1 MQCQF
6 GIFLKDSL
14 TFLLGDLKKR
24 KIYNIFR
31 FLGFF
36 FLVTPQPTT
45 WHDPPRWRMPM
56 VSLSG
61 DEQGDGGRGGFLFFF

>member
-31 FLGFF
+31 LFLVFFFF
-36 FLVTPQPTT
+36 FLVTPQTD
-45 WHDPPRWRMPM
+45 HMA
-56 VSLSG
+56 
-61 DEQGDGGRGGFLFFF
+61 

>member
-1 MQCQF
+1 MQCHF

-31 FLGFF
+31 LFLVFFLF
-36 FLVTPQPTT
+36 FLVTPQTA
-45 WHDPPRWRMPM
+45 HMA
-56 VSLSG
+56 
-61 DEQGDGGRGGFLFFF
+61 

>member
-31 FLGFF
+31 LFLFF
-36 FLVTPQPTT
+36 FFFWSPHKPTT

-56 VSLSG
+56 VSSLL
-61 DEQGDGGRGGFLFFF
+61 GR